1 MKNDT
6 ENIIFQIV
14 EEEIDRFKE
23 NDLSKKT
30 TKANIANSV
39 KKRIDNIE
47 DDVTDKESNNTK
59 QG

>member
-14 EEEIDRFKE
+14 EEEVDRFKD

-47 DDVTDKESNNTK
+47 DDATDKESNSTK

>member
-14 EEEIDRFKE
+14 EEEVDRFKG

-47 DDVTDKESNNTK
+47 DDVTDKESNITK

>member
-14 EEEIDRFKE
+14 EEEVDRFKD

-39 KKRIDNIE
+39 KKRIDNLE
-47 DDVTDKESNNTK
+47 DDDTDKESNSTK

>member
-14 EEEIDRFKE
+14 EEEVDRFKD

-47 DDVTDKESNNTK
+47 DDVTDKKSNNTK

>member
-14 EEEIDRFKE
+14 EEEVDRFKD